1 MEIYKDIQPF
11 LDENGR
17 LTSFPTKKRKQL
29 TVLYYLSEK
38 FEPMRDYTEK
48 GINEVINTWTCFKDP
63 ATLRRELYN
72 KYLLDREADGS
83 RYRKHEGIPSL
94 PEFIEKYM

>member
-1 MEIYKDIQPF
+1 
-11 LDENGR
+11 
-17 LTSFPTKKRKQL
+17 
-29 TVLYYLSEK
+29 
-38 FEPMRDYTEK
+38 MRDYTEK
-48 GINEVINTWTCFKDP
+48 EINEVVNTRTCFKDP

-94 PEFIEKYM
+94 SEFIEKYM

>member
-17 LTSFPTKKRKQL
+17 LARFPTKKRKQL
-29 TVLYYLSEK
+29 TALYYLSEK
-38 FEPMRDYTEK
+38 FEPARDYTEK
-48 GINEVINTWTCFKDP
+48 EVNEVINAWTCFKDP
-63 ATLRRELYN
+63 ATLRRELFN

-83 RYRKHEGIPSL
+83 RYRKAETIPAL
-94 PEFIEKYM
+94 PDFIAKFM

>member
-48 GINEVINTWTCFKDP
+48 EINEVINTWTRFKDP

>member
-29 TVLYYLSEK
+29 TALYYLAEK
-38 FEPMRDYTEK
+38 FESQQDYTEK
-48 GINEVINTWTCFKDP
+48 EVNTLINTWTCFKDP
-63 ATLRRELYN
+63 ATLRRELFN

-83 RYRKHEGIPSL
+83 RYRKAETIPTL
-94 PEFIEKYM
+94 PEFIAKYM